1 MNTMN
6 KPSTKQLTVQPRIAI
21 VGLGNCASTLVQG
34 LTYYRRSGDTVGLMH
49 VDIGGMA
56 VGDIGIACAFD
67 VDGRKI
73 GRRVAEAI
81 FAKPNNSRIFE
92 RQPEDGGALVYAG
105 PVADG
110 VADHL
115 RDEHNAQHVQV
126 DAAATGAGS
135 VEKVVDIL
143 KNTGANVLVN
153 YLPVGS
159 QRATELYA
167 EACLQAGIG
176 MVNCI
181 PVFIASQP
189 TWAERFARAGLPLV
203 GDDVKS
209 QFGATIVHRQLM
221 MVAQQRGIT
230 VDTSYQLNV
239 GGNND
244 FQNMLERGRL
254 VSKKTSKTEAVTSQ
268 VRGGMK
274 AENIHI
280 GPSDYVPFLHDN
292 KICYIRMNA
301 RGFGGLP
308 MELDL
313 KLSVEDSPN
322 SAGIVVDAVRCAWL
336 AQQRQQGGVLS
347 MVSAVLM
354 KHPPEQMADQD
365 AAAGMDTW
373 IQDGA

>member
-6 KPSTKQLTVQPRIAI
+6 KSSTNPRIAI

-34 LTYYRRSGDTVGLMH
+34 LSYYRRSGQTVGLMH
-49 VDIGGMA
+49 PHIGGVE
-56 VGDIGIACAFD
+56 VGDIEIACAFD
-67 VDGRKI
+67 VDSRKI
-73 GRRVAEAI
+73 GQRVAHAI
-81 FAKPNNSRIFE
+81 FAAPNNSRIFE
-92 RQPEDGGALVYAG
+92 SEPEDSGALVHAG
-105 PVADG
+105 PLSDG

-115 RDEHNAQHVQV
+115 RNEHNPQHVAV
-126 DAAATGAGS
+126 AASATTGTLAQ
-135 VEKVVDIL
+135 VVDIL
-143 KNTGANVLVN
+143 TASRANVLVN

-159 QRATELYA
+159 QQATELYA
-167 EACLQAGIG
+167 EACLLAGIG

-181 PVFIASQP
+181 PVFIASQS
-189 TWAERFARAGLPLV
+189 TWAQRFAHAGLPLV

-221 MVAQQRGIT
+221 MIAQQRGIT

-292 KICYIRMNA
+292 KVCYIRMNA

-336 AQQRQQGGVLS
+336 AQNRGEGGVLKPIC
-347 MVSAVLM
+347 AALM
-354 KHPPEQMADQD
+354 KHPPEQMTDQD
-365 AAAGMDTW
+365 AAAEMDAW
-373 IQDGA
+373 ISAAG